1 MTEPSDLDP
10 SSTEGSSASI
20 DLSVDRPR
28 RNVSLLVAYDGT
40 DFRGFAESDNVATV
54 MGTLRATLE
63 QVLQVELDL
72 TAAGR
77 TDAGVHGWGQV
88 VTGRIPAG
96 ADLVRLQ
103 QSVNRMCA
111 PVIAIREAEWVDDG
125 FDARFSATSRAYR
138 YDVWNHPHPN
148 PLVARTSWH
157 VPYELDL
164 EAMNEAATHLIGEH
178 DFASFCR
185 RPKVLDGYPEKSLVR
200 VLQRADWHRVPSP
213 GSGSEGSDSGSAD
226 ESRDA
231 DSPHGMLR
239 FEIAASSFC
248 HQMVRSVVG
257 TLVEVGRGRRDAA
270 SVSATLDARERSSA
284 GPVAPPT
291 GLVLWHVGF
300 DGVRWDAAWRASKR

>member
-1 MTEPSDLDP
+1 MTEPSELDP
-10 SSTEGSSASI
+10 SSIEGSSASQH
-20 DLSVDRPR
+20 DSPRAAR

-40 DFRGFAESDNVATV
+40 DFHGFAESNDVVTV

-63 QVLQVELDL
+63 QILQVELDL

-88 VTGRIPAG
+88 VTGRLPAH
-96 ADLVRLQ
+96 ADLARLQ

-111 PVIAIREAEWVDDG
+111 PSIAIRTADWAEDD

-157 VPYELDL
+157 VPHDLDL
-164 EAMNEAATHLIGEH
+164 DAMNAASAHLLGEH

-185 RPKVLDGYPEKSLVR
+185 RPKVKDGLPEKSLVR
-200 VLQRADWHRVPSP
+200 ILQRAEWHRVQRTAEAM
-213 GSGSEGSDSGSAD
+213 GALTYEGAMP
-226 ESRDA
+226 DA
-231 DSPHGMLR
+231 MLR

-257 TLVEVGRGRRDAA
+257 TLVEVGRGRREADSIRDTLAA
-270 SVSATLDARERSSA
+270 HDRSSA

-291 GLVLWHVGF
+291 GLVLWAVSYSGL
-300 DGVRWDAAWRASKR
+300 RWDERRQIDR

>member
-1 MTEPSDLDP
+1 MTEPSELDP
-10 SSTEGSSASI
+10 SSTGGSSASGARLGS
-20 DLSVDRPR
+20 DPSRPDPR

-40 DFRGFAESDNVATV
+40 DFHGFAESNDVVTV
-54 MGTLRATLE
+54 MGVLRATLE

-88 VTGRIPAG
+88 VTGRLPAET
-96 ADLVRLQ
+96 DLGRLQ

-111 PVIAIREAEWVDDG
+111 PAIAIRTAEWAEDD

-148 PLVARTSWH
+148 PLAARTSWH
-157 VPYELDL
+157 VAHELDL
-164 EAMNEAATHLIGEH
+164 DAMNAAASDLLGEH

-185 RPKVLDGYPEKSLVR
+185 RPKVAEGFPEKSLVR
-200 VLQRADWHRVPSP
+200 ILQRAEWHRVAPSDD
-213 GSGSEGSDSGSAD
+213 GTGA
-226 ESRDA
+226 
-231 DSPHGMLR
+231 MLR

-248 HQMVRSVVG
+248 HQMVRSIVG
-257 TLVEVGRGRRDAA
+257 TLVEVGRGRRGAD
-270 SVSATLDARERSSA
+270 SIATTLKALDRSSA

-291 GLVLWHVGF
+291 GLVLWAVDYSGL
-300 DGVRWDAAWRASKR
+300 RWDERRQIDR

>member
-1 MTEPSDLDP
+1 MTEPPELDP
-10 SSTEGSSASI
+10 SSAGGSSAFS
-20 DLSVDRPR
+20 SPSR

-40 DFRGFAESDNVATV
+40 DFHGFAESNDVVTV

-88 VTGRIPAG
+88 VTGRLPAG
-96 ADLVRLQ
+96 ADLARLQ

-111 PVIAIREAEWVDDG
+111 PAISIRTAEWAEET

-157 VPYELDL
+157 VPHELDL
-164 EAMNEAATHLIGEH
+164 DVMNEAATHLLGEH
-178 DFASFCR
+178 NFASFCR
-185 RPKVLDGYPEKSLVR
+185 RPKVQDGQPEKSLVR
-200 VLQRADWHRVPSP
+200 ILVRSEWHRVAA
-213 GSGSEGSDSGSAD
+213 SGEMLGDVAMP
-226 ESRDA
+226 DA
-231 DSPHGMLR
+231 MLR

-257 TLVEVGRGRRDAA
+257 TLIEVGRGRRSSD
-270 SVSATLDARERSSA
+270 SVRVTLDAQDRSAA

-291 GLVLWHVGF
+291 GLVLWHVGY
-300 DGVRWDAAWRASKR
+300 DGVRWDQQRTIAR